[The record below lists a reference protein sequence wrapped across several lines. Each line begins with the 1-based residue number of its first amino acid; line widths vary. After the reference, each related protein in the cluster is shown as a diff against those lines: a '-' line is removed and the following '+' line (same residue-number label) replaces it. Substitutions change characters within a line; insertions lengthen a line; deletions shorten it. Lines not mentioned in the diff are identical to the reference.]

1 MSRRIKFDNDN
12 QFFLSISDL
21 IMCVLLIFVL
31 LYGKEYLRS
40 DAERLKKLEQENIAL
55 KIELKDK
62 NKKLEELMKTLK
74 EYEELIKKLRL
85 ELARQKKMIDILE
98 KKEATIEELHARINE
113 KLVEAFK
120 DDKDIK
126 IDTINQELVLDDSV
140 LFGVNEWQLK
150 DVGREKLQKILP
162 KFFATFVDDETVIN
176 FLEQL
181 TIEGHTDDSGSR
193 DSQRNYLYNLD
204 LSQKRAYEVARF
216 IYSDPHLVETLG
228 EDRLKKLK
236 IYLSSNGKSN
246 ANLIYKDSK
255 KRVVDRNKSRRVTIK
270 YRLDVQKMLKSNSE
284 D

>member
-193 DSQRNYLYNLD
+193 DPQRNYLYNLD